1 MIKVLKMVIF
11 SDSARHPN
19 QLPDLPIILP
29 EVVNIPWKFHFDIV
43 GYQIVNIL
51 AFYEI
56 SHEHF
61 AKILAKIFAMI
72 YLLRYYKS

>member
-1 MIKVLKMVIF
+1 MTTMKIMF
-11 SDSARHPN
+11 SSDSACHPN
-19 QLPDLPIILP
+19 QLPDLSIILP
-29 EVVNIPWKFHFDIV
+29 ELVNIPWKFHFDIV